1 MMSSRTDRLLVRNRQ
16 LKTVLVS
23 RSCNKT
29 VARLHTM
36 TAGVLCQST
45 NDSFF
50 FFFGFLGLVGGG
62 GFGRGVIMTH
72 EGRVRLTGECVYR
85 GSGR

>member
-1 MMSSRTDRLLVRNRQ
+1 
-16 LKTVLVS
+16 
-23 RSCNKT
+23 
-29 VARLHTM
+29 M

-62 GFGRGVIMTH
+62 GFGRGVIRTH